1 MTVDQM
7 VNRISEVYPYWR
19 AAIQEM
25 DDRRIVAIY
34 KSMERDGRFE
44 RASKATKPEQKQ
56 IQLTIWDIL
65 NDGGI
70 T

>member
-1 MTVDQM
+1 M

-19 AAIQEM
+19 PAIQEM
-25 DDRRIVAIY
+25 DDRRIIAIY

>member
-19 AAIQEM
+19 PAIQEM
-25 DDRRIVAIY
+25 DDRRIIAIY

>member
-25 DDRRIVAIY
+25 DNRRIIAIY

-44 RASKATKPEQKQ
+44 KASKAKKPEQKQ

>member
-25 DDRRIVAIY
+25 DNRRIIAIY

-44 RASKATKPEQKQ
+44 KASKATKPEQKQ

>member
-19 AAIQEM
+19 ATIQEM
-25 DDRRIVAIY
+25 DDRRIIAIY

-44 RASKATKPEQKQ
+44 RASKATKPEKKQ

-65 NDGGI
+65 NNGGI

>member
-7 VNRISEVYPYWR
+7 INRISEVYPYWR
-19 AAIQEM
+19 PTIQEM
-25 DDRRIVAIY
+25 DDRRVIAIY

-44 RASKATKPEQKQ
+44 KSNNKKPKQKE

-70 T
+70 V